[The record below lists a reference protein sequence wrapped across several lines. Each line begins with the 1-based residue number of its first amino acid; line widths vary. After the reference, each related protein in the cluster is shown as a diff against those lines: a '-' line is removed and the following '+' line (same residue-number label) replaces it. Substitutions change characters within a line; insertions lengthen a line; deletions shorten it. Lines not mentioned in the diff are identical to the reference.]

1 LKQCQLIFIFGI
13 LFVIT
18 PKQFDL
24 KQTIY
29 KSNQMNKLS
38 LLTIYLRKIVSVL
51 VNSISLQVL
60 GIKGMFLPLV
70 SLEV

>member
-1 LKQCQLIFIFGI
+1 
-13 LFVIT
+13 
-18 PKQFDL
+18 
-24 KQTIY
+24 
-29 KSNQMNKLS
+29 MNKLS

-51 VNSISLQVL
+51 ENSISLQVL